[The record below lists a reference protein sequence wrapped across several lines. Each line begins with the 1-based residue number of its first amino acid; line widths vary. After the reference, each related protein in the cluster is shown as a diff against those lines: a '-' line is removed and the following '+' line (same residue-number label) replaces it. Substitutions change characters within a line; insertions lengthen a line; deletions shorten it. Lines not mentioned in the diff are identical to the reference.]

1 MTELPRVE
9 FLRDMVMLFSLSE
22 LVEGVELLKEASRFP

>member
-9 FLRDMVMLFSLSE
+9 FPREMVMLFLLSE